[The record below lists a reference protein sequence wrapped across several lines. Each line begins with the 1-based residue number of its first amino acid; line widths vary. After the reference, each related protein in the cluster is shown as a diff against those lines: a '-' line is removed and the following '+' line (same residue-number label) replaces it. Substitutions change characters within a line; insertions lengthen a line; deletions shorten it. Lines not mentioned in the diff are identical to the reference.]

1 MLRALNR
8 LSSDSQLSA
17 VFCCGQ
23 DHFNTVFLAKFG
35 LGDTF
40 SNRMTDSA
48 ISRRARDFA
57 RAKDAMGQAERAR
70 PGRGVYRRL
79 QAALL
84 GGLLVIGAAT
94 AEAQSAVKQVL
105 VLQTFNRGNLV
116 LDDFTGEFRLGL
128 DHPAG
133 KPLNVIQVVVAP
145 TGFVGAPEQAG
156 VDYIR
161 SMFADRPPPDLIVTV
176 GGPAAVF
183 ARRHRRQLFPE
194 TPLLFGAVDERWLR
208 GATLGENE
216 SAVTVANDFPRLI
229 DDILRV
235 LPETRQVFMV
245 VGSGPI
251 ARFWRQKLATEFAR
265 FRDRVTFI
273 WSDELSFPDILSRC
287 ASLPAHSAIV
297 YLTLGTD
304 AQGGA
309 YADEPVLLALHAT
322 ANAPLFGA
330 QSSLFG
336 HGVVGGTMVSIGD
349 LGRRTGEVAGRIL
362 NGEPPAGLRV
372 PPQSAS
378 QAMFD
383 WRELQ
388 RWHISE
394 SRLPTGSV
402 VRFRAPSLWGEYK
415 RPVLAAVGALL
426 LQSLLIVRLLY
437 ERRARQRAEIDS
449 RRNLALAA
457 DANRRETISALT
469 SGIGHELG
477 QPLSA
482 IAANAEALQ
491 LMVTARHAVPE
502 ATEEILADIRAEAVL
517 ATQIIERHRTMLR
530 SRQLDR
536 KPIDLHSVIDE
547 SIALVGHDLRARKIK
562 ATLDLSSTPCVIDG
576 DLVLLEQVLVNL
588 IRNAMDAMA
597 ETPPEG
603 RQITIRSAVKPTH
616 VEVSV
621 GDNGTGLSAEVIGT
635 LFTPFVTTKSNGL
648 GIGLTI
654 AQRIVDAHGGT
665 ITGENLNGGATFT
678 VRLPRSGTPKPLS

>member
-1 MLRALNR
+1 MGRAVR
-8 LSSDSQLSA
+8 TRP
-17 VFCCGQ
+17 
-23 DHFNTVFLAKFG
+23 DH
-35 LGDTF
+35 
-40 SNRMTDSA
+40 
-48 ISRRARDFA
+48 
-57 RAKDAMGQAERAR
+57 
-70 PGRGVYRRL
+70 GVYRGLR
-79 QAALL
+79 AGLL

-94 AEAQSAVKQVL
+94 SEAQSPIKQVL
-105 VLQTFNRGNLV
+105 VLQTFDRGNLV
-116 LDDFTGEFRLGL
+116 FDDFTGEFRLGL
-128 DHPAG
+128 DQRAG
-133 KPLNVIQVVVAP
+133 KPVNVVQVVVGP
-145 TGFVGAPEQAG
+145 TGFVGAPEQAV

-161 SMFADRPPPDLIVTV
+161 SMFTDRPPPNLIVTV

-183 ARRHRRQLFPE
+183 ARNHRRQLFPE
-194 TPLLFGAVDERWLR
+194 TPLLFASVDKRWFR
-208 GATLGENE
+208 GAPFGENE
-216 SAVTVANDFPRLI
+216 SAVAVANDFPRLI
-229 DDILRV
+229 DDILQL
-235 LPETRQVFMV
+235 LPETRQVFMLA
-245 VGSGPI
+245 GSGPI
-251 ARFWRQKLATEFAR
+251 GRFWRQELETGFAR

-273 WSDELSFPDILSRC
+273 WSDELSLQDILRRC

-309 YADEPVLLALHAT
+309 YADEQVLAALHAT

-330 QSSLFG
+330 QTPLLG
-336 HGVVGGTMVSIGD
+336 HGIVGGTMVSIGD
-349 LGRRTGEVAGRIL
+349 LGRRTGDLAGRIL
-362 NGEPPAGLRV
+362 DGEPPASLRV

-383 WRELQ
+383 WRELR
-388 RWHISE
+388 RWRIPE
-394 SRLPTGSV
+394 SRLPAGSV
-402 VRFRAPSLWGEYK
+402 VEFRAPSLWGEYK
-415 RPVLAAVGALL
+415 HTVLVAIGALL
-426 LQSLLIVRLLY
+426 LQSLLIARLLF

-491 LMVTARHAVPE
+491 MMVTAKHAVPD
-502 ATEEILADIRAEAVL
+502 ATEEILADIQAEAVL
-517 ATQIIERHRTMLR
+517 ASQIIERHRTMLR

-536 KPIDLHSVIDE
+536 KPVDLHSVINE
-547 SIALVGHDLRARKIK
+547 SLALVAHDLRARQIE
-562 ATLDLSSTPCVIDG
+562 ATLDLSLTPCVIDG

-588 IRNAMDAMA
+588 VRNAMDAMA
-597 ETPPEG
+597 ETPPA
-603 RQITIRSAVKPTH
+603 RRHITIRSVVKAAG

-621 GDNGTGLSAEVIGT
+621 GDNGTGLSAEILAT
-635 LFTPFVTTKSNGL
+635 LFTPFVTTKANGL

-678 VRLPRSGTPKPLS
+678 VRLPRSATSQPLSGRLGVTDPG